1 MAPESNAGGG
11 SGQEQGTPDGKV
23 DEGKSNGKGDQQEKF
38 FLQKKCDSLFMKP
51 RTASY
56 SSWIEA
62 AQ

>member
-38 FLQKKCDSLFMKP
+38 FLQKKWCCLAM
-51 RTASY
+51 RRVTAS
-56 SSWIEA
+56 
-62 AQ
+62 